1 MALRVLIDL
10 NVLLDAL
17 QQRKPFAW
25 EAGEI
30 LAAAE
35 IGALEGRWAAHHV
48 TTLFYLYARAVSSQE
63 ARRVLTELISFLKV
77 APITQGVIER
87 ALQLP
92 LKDFEDAVAAAASVE
107 IGAAYLVT
115 RNEKDFA
122 GSPVP
127 VLSPAEL
134 LKLLSSP

>member
-35 IGALEGRWAAHHV
+35 TGALEGWWAAHHV
-48 TTLFYLYARAVSSQE
+48 TTLFYLYAKGVSSRE
-63 ARRVLTELISFLKV
+63 ARRVLTELMIFLKV

-92 LKDFEDAVAAAASVE
+92 LKDFEDAVTAAASAE
-107 IGAAYLVT
+107 IGASYLVT
-115 RNEKDFA
+115 RNQKDFA

-127 VLSPAEL
+127 VLSPVEL
-134 LKLLSSP
+134 LKLLSSL